1 MISNVQMYYDDI
13 GSLHASVASDLDV
26 GGAQWIILTIKIEMF
41 QPCSGAKM
49 TGCLADLMEKANEM
63 GLDECW
69 DDVSD
74 DDKAILEPMFRL
86 KRYNFCPT

>member
-1 MISNVQMYYDDI
+1 
-13 GSLHASVASDLDV
+13 
-26 GGAQWIILTIKIEMF
+26 
-41 QPCSGAKM
+41 M

-86 KRYNFCPT
+86 EKYNFCPT

>member
-1 MISNVQMYYDDI
+1 
-13 GSLHASVASDLDV
+13 
-26 GGAQWIILTIKIEMF
+26 
-41 QPCSGAKM
+41 M

-86 KRYNFCPT
+86 KQITTFAQHSFPHGKENVTAKDKSRHLKVVCRKCCQTKYCQNCEHTSVQY